1 MTITKAHH
9 TEGKDRTISI
19 RDEVLQEM
27 IGEVEETNIMT
38 TTGEVAATGI
48 AIDTEIGVENM
59 TRKPIQK
66 AAKQIKEPVY
76 ISQ

>member
-1 MTITKAHH
+1 M
-9 TEGKDRTISI
+9 EGKSGTISI
-19 RDEVLQEM
+19 WDKVLWEVV
-27 IGEVEETNIMT
+27 GEVEEMNIMT
-38 TTGEVAATGI
+38 TKGEVAATGI
-48 AIDTEIGVENM
+48 VIDTEIGVENM